1 MQSYY
6 TFIALDLARERVA
19 EADRQRLAA
28 LARYPVPARVGVVR
42 RFVARVA
49 VAVARAA
56 DERMVAGELSVS
68 GRS

>member
-19 EADRQRLAA
+19 EAQRYRLAA
-28 LARYPVPARVGVVR
+28 LAHPADPNRVGLLR
-42 RFVARVA
+42 RSIARLA

-56 DERMVAGELSVS
+56 DDRLVQGELAT
-68 GRS
+68 R

>member
-19 EADRQRLAA
+19 EAESQRLAA
-28 LARYPVPARVGVVR
+28 LAQHPVPARVGVVR
-42 RFVARVA
+42 RVVARVA

-56 DERMVAGELSVS
+56 DDRSIRHELPAH
-68 GRS
+68 